1 MKAPKLVLTQ
11 KKYSGESAVVSL
23 RIPKDMIK
31 DIDKAASAAGR
42 TRNELINT
50 CLEFALNHL
59 EIISGNNKD
68 NQGGI

>member
-1 MKAPKLVLTQ
+1 MKDPKLVIVQ

-31 DIDKAASAAGR
+31 DIDNAASAAGR
-42 TRNELINT
+42 TRNELIST

-59 EIISGNNKD
+59 EIISEKNKD